1 MPLDRNAGGHRFDDG
16 EKCAK
21 CEMTREQW
29 DDTQKRCTG
38 RPDAEPEAAFARRIA
53 RSISTPARAIGRV
66 EYHALETR

>member
-38 RPDAEPEAAFARRIA
+38 RTDAKPEALL
-53 RSISTPARAIGRV
+53 TD
-66 EYHALETR
+66 ELLDL

>member
-1 MPLDRNAGGHRFDDG
+1 MALWTEADETGKSTMPLDRNAGGHRFDDG

-38 RPDAEPEAAFARRIA
+38 RSDAKPEAL
-53 RSISTPARAIGRV
+53 STD
-66 EYHALETR
+66 ELLDL